1 MSQEIHL
8 IVRRAKK
15 TQERKKRTQKWPDLR
30 IKCKKQAFN
39 SRTDKKMKTNQL
51 IVTNTNY
58 ITQQKPQFLMQN
70 MFRMRQSNHI
80 LFLWGGEQDS
90 FEPTLKEK
98 SCLSFQ

>member
-58 ITQQKPQFLMQN
+58 ITLRMSQFLMEN
-70 MFRMRQSNHI
+70 MFRMWEI
-80 LFLWGGEQDS
+80 
-90 FEPTLKEK
+90 K
-98 SCLSFQ
+98 SHFAFVGVVGRTVLSLC

>member
-15 TQERKKRTQKWPDLR
+15 TQEREKRTKKWPDLR
-30 IKCKKQAFN
+30 IKCKKQVFN

-58 ITQQKPQFLMQN
+58 ITLRMPQFLMEN

-80 LFLWGGEQDS
+80 LIFVGVVGR
-90 FEPTLKEK
+90 TV
-98 SCLSFQ
+98 LSLC

>member
-30 IKCKKQAFN
+30 IKCKKQAFK

-58 ITQQKPQFLMQN
+58 ITLRMPQFLMEN

-80 LFLWGGEQDS
+80 LIFVGVVGR
-90 FEPTLKEK
+90 TV
-98 SCLSFQ
+98 LSLC

>member
-15 TQERKKRTQKWPDLR
+15 TKERKKRTKKWPDLR

-58 ITQQKPQFLMQN
+58 ITLRMPQFLMEN
-70 MFRMRQSNHI
+70 MFRMWEI
-80 LFLWGGEQDS
+80 
-90 FEPTLKEK
+90 K
-98 SCLSFQ
+98 SHFVFVGVVGRTVLSLC

>member
-15 TQERKKRTQKWPDLR
+15 TQEREKRTKKWPDLR
-30 IKCKKQAFN
+30 IKCKKQVFN

-58 ITQQKPQFLMQN
+58 ITLRMPQFLMEN
-70 MFRMRQSNHI
+70 MFRMGQSNHI
-80 LFLWGGEQDS
+80 LFLLGWWAGQ
-90 FEPTLKEK
+90 F
-98 SCLSFQ
+98 